1 MEPTHRHHPATEDAD
16 RGDTGPGDDGP
27 GDDGPGAARS
37 GGPGWLLLLA
47 CFFLS
52 GAAGLIYQTAWS
64 QRFAQVFGAS
74 ELAVATVLAAYMA
87 GLAAGAAVAGRLEG
101 RVRRPVLVYGLLE
114 LGIAAGALL
123 VPWGLHLAGRLQVAL
138 LGGRDLP
145 ADAGSPTSALFY
157 LVAAFLVLL
166 VPTGLMGATLPLLA
180 RHAVRRDEQI
190 ASRIGVLYTANTA
203 GAAAGTL
210 GAAFV
215 LLPRLG
221 LDRTVLVA
229 VGVNAAVFLCAAALA
244 RHLGDRRAA
253 PARAPRP
260 PAATPAAG
268 RWVLPLILI
277 SGAVSFT
284 YEVTWTRLLSHL
296 LGGSVYAFGT
306 MLATFLVGLSSG
318 AAVAA
323 RLGGSRERARRG
335 FAVAQVAIAA
345 LSLAAFAVAD
355 RLPAV
360 VAAVAGSGTLL
371 AGSALGALTLLP
383 GAVAIGATFPLAVRI
398 LAHRAEEAPRASAR
412 VFAWNTVGA
421 IAGAVAAGFA
431 VLPALR
437 YAGTVTAAAAVSLA
451 LAAVAAT
458 AERPRLRGT
467 ALAAVVAIVAVV
479 LLRPSTP
486 WTLLRHSPIADVAD
500 TAGAEAADPAGATG
514 VDFYAVGRTADVLLL
529 DRGDGWRLTTNGL
542 PEALIQPPGAR
553 VGELAVARW
562 LTLLPLLGHPE
573 ARSLLVVGL
582 GGGVALEETP
592 PGFEDVRV
600 VELEPEVIRA
610 NRAVAGE
617 RRSDPLADPRLHL
630 HADDARSALLLG
642 RRRFD
647 AVVSQPSHPWTAGAS
662 HLFTREFFT
671 LARDRLSDDGV
682 FVQWIG
688 LTFVDEE
695 LLRSLVAT
703 LAEVFPR
710 VEVYLVQR
718 AALFLAG
725 PATLDTSA
733 TAAAG
738 VAAAPETW
746 RRVGV
751 RSPED
756 ALFHRLLDDPGAR
769 RLAAGAPINRDGH
782 NRLQT
787 RSPRV
792 LGTFRRPGAVEAF
805 FAPHDPLLADAGD
818 GLDSFQLARRAVRH
832 GAAERAR
839 RLAAT
844 VPDPALRETA
854 LALVDAGEGNRREA
868 ERRLRAVREV
878 DPEAAEPLLAL
889 LQLYRREIRR
899 GEELLLLRELEDGPA
914 RAVVEG
920 WRLEGRG
927 DPAAVRRLEPELAAL
942 HPDHLLAD
950 DALRLRIGWR
960 LATGDPARGREAL
973 ELVEDLL
980 AGNPLPGDLL
990 LRAEAALAAGD
1001 PAAAVA
1007 SLHELARGL
1016 GQGRFPAAAL
1026 RPALE
1031 LADALPEGPA
1041 ADAVRARLRPGRR

>member
-1 MEPTHRHHPATEDAD
+1 MEPTHPHDPATGDAR
-16 RGDTGPGDDGP
+16 RGDA
-27 GDDGPGAARS
+27 GPGAARS

-87 GLAAGAAVAGRLEG
+87 GLAVGAAAAGRLEG

-145 ADAGSPTSALFY
+145 PDAGSPTSALFY
-157 LVAAFLVLL
+157 LAAAFLVLL

-190 ASRIGVLYTANTA
+190 ASRIGVLYTANTT

-229 VGVNAAVFLCAAALA
+229 AGVNAAVFLCAAALA
-244 RHLGDRRAA
+244 RLLGDRRAA
-253 PARAPRP
+253 SAPAPHP
-260 PAATPAAG
+260 IAATPAAG

-306 MLATFLVGLSSG
+306 MLATFLVGLSLG

-335 FAVAQVAIAA
+335 FAAAQVAIAA

-421 IAGAVAAGFA
+421 IAGSVAAGFA

-437 YAGTVTAAAAVSLA
+437 YAGTVTAAAAVSLV

-467 ALAAVVAIVAVV
+467 AAAAVTAIAAVV

-486 WTLLRHSPIADVAD
+486 WALLRHSPIAGAAD
-500 TAGAEAADPAGATG
+500 TAGLDGAEAGDPAGAAG
-514 VDFYAVGRTADVLLL
+514 AAADADFYAVGRTADVLLV

-562 LTLLPLLGHPE
+562 LSLLPLLGHPE

-582 GGGVALEETP
+582 GGSVALEETP
-592 PGFEDVRV
+592 PGFDDVHV

-617 RRSDPLADPRLHL
+617 RRADPLADPRLHL

-671 LARDRLSDDGV
+671 LVRDRLSDDGV

-725 PATLDTSA
+725 PATLDTGA

-738 VAAAPETW
+738 IAAAPESW

-751 RSPED
+751 RSPGD
-756 ALFHRLLDDPGAR
+756 ALYHRLLDDAGAR
-769 RLAAGAPINRDGH
+769 KLAAGAPLNRDGH

-792 LGTFRRPGAVEAF
+792 LGAFRRPGAVDAF
-805 FAPHDPLLADAGD
+805 FAPHDPLLASSGE
-818 GLDSFQLARRAVRH
+818 GLDRFQMARRAVRY
-832 GAAERAR
+832 GAADRAR

-854 LALVDAGEGNRREA
+854 RALVDAGAGRRREA
-868 ERRLRAVREV
+868 ERRLRAAREI
-878 DPEAAEPLLAL
+878 DPEAEEPLLAL

-899 GEELLLLRELEDGPA
+899 GEELLLLRELEDAPA

-927 DPAAVRRLEPELAAL
+927 DPSAVRRLEPELAAV
-942 HPDHLLAD
+942 PPGHLLAD
-950 DALRLRIGWR
+950 DALRLRVGWR
-960 LATGDPARGREAL
+960 LATGDPARGGEAL

-990 LRAEAALAAGD
+990 LRTEAALAAGD

-1016 GQGRFPAAAL
+1016 GQGRFPASVL
-1026 RPALE
+1026 RPALA
-1031 LADALPEGPA
+1031 LAGALPEGPA
-1041 ADAVRARLRPGRR
+1041 AEAVRSRLRPGAR